1 MATSTKKAAPA
12 AGKPKKK
19 PVKTPARAR
28 PVAAPARKAAAKP
41 AAKPAAKTVA
51 EPVTK
56 TTPVPQQEAS
66 TDKADKAKKLKLVR
80 DSFTIPKA
88 EYAVLEA
95 MKLRAAKLGRPTK
108 KSEVL
113 RAGVQALAAMGDAAF
128 LACVGSV
135 PAVKTGR
142 PAKT

>member
-12 AGKPKKK
+12 ASKPGKK
-19 PVKTPARAR
+19 PVKTATRARA
-28 PVAAPARKAAAKP
+28 VAAPARKAVAKP
-41 AAKPAAKTVA
+41 VAKPVAKTVA

-56 TTPVPQQEAS
+56 TTPVPQQEAG
-66 TDKADKAKKLKLVR
+66 TDKAKKLKLVR

-128 LACVGSV
+128 LTCVGSV

>member
-1 MATSTKKAAPA
+1 MATSTKKAAPV
-12 AGKPKKK
+12 AGKPAKKATK
-19 PVKTPARAR
+19 
-28 PVAAPARKAAAKP
+28 AAPRNAPVSAPAQRAVAKADK
-41 AAKPAAKTVA
+41 
-51 EPVTK
+51 
-56 TTPVPQQEAS
+56 EA
-66 TDKADKAKKLKLVR
+66 KADKAKKPKLVR

-128 LACVGSV
+128 LSCVGSV

-142 PAKT
+142 PAKA

>member
-12 AGKPKKK
+12 AGKPGKK
-19 PVKTPARAR
+19 PVKTATRARA
-28 PVAAPARKAAAKP
+28 VAAPARKAAAKP
-41 AAKPAAKTVA
+41 VAKTVA

-56 TTPVPQQEAS
+56 TTPVPQQEAGA
-66 TDKADKAKKLKLVR
+66 DKADKAKKLKLVR

>member
-19 PVKTPARAR
+19 PAKTPARAR
-28 PVAAPARKAAAKP
+28 TVAAPARKAAAKP
-41 AAKPAAKTVA
+41 VAKTVA

-56 TTPVPQQEAS
+56 TTPVPQQEAN

-80 DSFTIPKA
+80 DSFTIPKT

-128 LACVGSV
+128 LSCVGSV

-142 PAKT
+142 PAKA